1 MVLSYVALGVI
12 AFLIVMIAAIIVQL
26 GSLPGKI
33 AHRRGHPQADAV
45 NAASW
50 ISFVTLG
57 ALWPLA
63 FVWAFFKDGS
73 SSPDQQANG
82 QQANGQQASGQQ
94 ASGQQ
99 TNEQQSTEAANEEL
113 EKLAS
118 RLAALEATVSKL
130 QTKS

>member
-12 AFLIVMIAAIIVQL
+12 AFLIVMIAVIIVQL

-63 FVWAFFKDGS
+63 FVWAFFKGGS
-73 SSPDQQANG
+73 SSPDQQTN
-82 QQANGQQASGQQ
+82 GQQ

-99 TNEQQSTEAANEEL
+99 TNQQQSTEAASEEF

-130 QTKS
+130 QPKS

>member
-12 AFLIVMIAAIIVQL
+12 AFLIVMLAAIIVQL

-73 SSPDQQANG
+73 SSPDQQAPD
-82 QQANGQQASGQQ
+82 QQAPDQQ

-99 TNEQQSTEAANEEL
+99 THKQQSTEAANEEL

>member
-1 MVLSYVALGVI
+1 MVLNYVALGVI
-12 AFLIVMIAAIIVQL
+12 ALLALLVTVAIVQL

-50 ISFVTLG
+50 ISFLTLG

-63 FVWAFFKDGS
+63 FVWAFYHFPAS
-73 SSPDQQANG
+73 ASQQPPEP
-82 QQANGQQASGQQ
+82 QQPAGAPAS
-94 ASGQQ
+94 
-99 TNEQQSTEAANEEL
+99 EL
-113 EKLAS
+113 DKLQS

-130 QTKS
+130 QPKSEKGG

>member
-63 FVWAFFKDGS
+63 FVWAFFKDGN
-73 SSPDQQANG
+73 SSPDQQTNG
-82 QQANGQQASGQQ
+82 QQ
-94 ASGQQ
+94 
-99 TNEQQSTEAANEEL
+99 TKKQQSTEAASEEM

-130 QTKS
+130 QPKS

>member
-12 AFLIVMIAAIIVQL
+12 AFLIVMLAAIIVQL

-63 FVWAFFKDGS
+63 FVWAFFKGGS
-73 SSPDQQANG
+73 SSPDQQAS
-82 QQANGQQASGQQ
+82 GQQASGQQ

-130 QTKS
+130 QPKS

>member
-50 ISFVTLG
+50 ISFVSTPAAAPPAPDLAHHVRRPYNDAPPDAAVATG
-57 ALWPLA
+57 A
-63 FVWAFFKDGS
+63 
-73 SSPDQQANG
+73 
-82 QQANGQQASGQQ
+82 
-94 ASGQQ
+94 
-99 TNEQQSTEAANEEL
+99 
-113 EKLAS
+113 
-118 RLAALEATVSKL
+118 
-130 QTKS
+130 

>member
-63 FVWAFFKDGS
+63 FVWAFFKGGS
-73 SSPDQQANG
+73 SSPDQQAPD
-82 QQANGQQASGQQ
+82 QQ

-99 TNEQQSTEAANEEL
+99 TNKQQSTEAANEEL

-130 QTKS
+130 QPKS

>member
-1 MVLSYVALGVI
+1 MILNYVALGVI
-12 AFLIVMIAAIIVQL
+12 AFLVVLLAVAIVQL

-63 FVWAFFKDGS
+63 FVWAFFHAGTPLVEKQTLGTTDG
-73 SSPDQQANG
+73 
-82 QQANGQQASGQQ
+82 
-94 ASGQQ
+94 
-99 TNEQQSTEAANEEL
+99 EL
-113 EKLAS
+113 DKLQS
-118 RLAALEATVSKL
+118 RLTALEATVSKL
-130 QTKS
+130 APKPQKRSS

>member
-12 AFLIVMIAAIIVQL
+12 AFLIVMIAVIIVQL

-63 FVWAFFKDGS
+63 FVWAFFKGGS
-73 SSPDQQANG
+73 SSPDQQAPD
-82 QQANGQQASGQQ
+82 QQ

-99 TNEQQSTEAANEEL
+99 TNKQQSTEAASEEM
-113 EKLAS
+113 ERLAS
-118 RLAALEATVSKL
+118 RLAALEATVNKL

>member
-1 MVLSYVALGVI
+1 MVLNYVALGVI
-12 AFLIVMIAAIIVQL
+12 AFLALLFAAAIVQL

-45 NAASW
+45 NVASW

-63 FVWAFFKDGS
+63 FVWAFFHTS
-73 SSPDQQANG
+73 TPPD
-82 QQANGQQASGQQ
+82 
-94 ASGQQ
+94 
-99 TNEQQSTEAANEEL
+99 EQQPSETPASEL
-113 EKLAS
+113 GQLQS

-130 QTKS
+130 QPKSEEGA